1 MTENHGGNQVNRR
14 EFIASALACSGATA
28 AMSGLCMSRA
38 WGAADTHALDPVN
51 PDLRYGIT
59 GSSWGEWSNG
69 RMADITDIPRIIADV
84 KRYGFQGL
92 ELYSDQ
98 ARQYIGQ
105 PLVLKRLC
113 DAAGI
118 ALVDVGDLPRPA
130 APPAAAAPPV
140 AASPRAAG
148 GGSPFGNG
156 PFPWLGEQ
164 GHDQLVTDMVAF
176 ARDFLAPAG
185 CDHWKSNLGGR
196 PPGGPSDDQLKRL
209 ADTLND
215 IGRQTIAHGVR
226 LGPHPHIWGPMERE
240 HEFRRVMELTDP
252 RYVWLTLD
260 TGHNVLGG
268 MDVVQIVKE
277 YLPRIAE
284 FHLKDTYAKYRGN
297 KSTPPPQDYAH
308 GNIWGTMGAYGG
320 VDFPGI
326 IQVIRDRKWKGW
338 ALVDV
343 DAPRPGDGTGS
354 IDDALAANVNYLRN
368 TLQVRLPAPPSAN
381 S

>member
-1 MTENHGGNQVNRR
+1 MNSKPVQPTCDRR
-14 EFIASALACSGATA
+14 QFMASALAYSGVLASLSGAPT
-28 AMSGLCMSRA
+28 GRA
-38 WGAADTHALDPVN
+38 WGATDAHALDPVN
-51 PDLRYGIT
+51 PGIRYGIT

-69 RMADITDIPRIIADV
+69 RMQDITDIPRIVADV

-98 ARQYIGQ
+98 ARQYIDQ
-105 PLVLKRLC
+105 PLVLKGLC
-113 DAAGI
+113 ETSGI
-118 ALVDVGDLPRPA
+118 TLVDVGDLPRR
-130 APPAAAAPPV
+130 APPAAAAPPS
-140 AASPRAAG
+140 AAPRAAA

-156 PFPWLGEQ
+156 PFPWLGEA
-164 GHDQLVTDMVAF
+164 GHDELVRDMVSF

-185 CDHWKSNLGGR
+185 CDHWKTNLGGR
-196 PPGGPSDDQLKRL
+196 PAGGPSDDQLKRL
-209 ADTLND
+209 ADTLNE

-240 HEFRRVMELTDP
+240 HEFRKVMELTDP
-252 RYVWLTLD
+252 GYVWLTLD

-268 MDVVQIVKE
+268 MDVVSIVRE
-277 YLPRIAE
+277 FLPRIAE

-297 KSTPPPQDYAH
+297 KSTPPPQDYAN

-326 IQVIRDRKWKGW
+326 FQVIRARHWKGW

-354 IDDALAANVNYLRN
+354 IEDALAANVQYLRQK
-368 TLQVRLPAPPSAN
+368 LQVRLPAPPSAN
-381 S
+381 A

>member
-1 MTENHGGNQVNRR
+1 MNARHSQRSVNRR
-14 EFIASALACSGATA
+14 DFITSTLAYSGVAATLG
-28 AMSGLCMSRA
+28 GLGISRA
-38 WGAADTHALDPVN
+38 WSAADLHALDPVN
-51 PDLRYGIT
+51 PDIRYGIT

-69 RMADITDIPRIIADV
+69 RMKDITDMPRIIADV

-92 ELYSDQ
+92 EPYSDQ
-98 ARQYIGQ
+98 ARQYVDQ
-105 PLVLKRLC
+105 PLALKRLC

-118 ALVDVGDLPRPA
+118 TLVDVGDLPRRA
-130 APPAAAAPPV
+130 APPAATAPP
-140 AASPRAAG
+140 AGPPRAAAG
-148 GGSPFGNG
+148 ASPFGNG

-164 GHDQLVTDMVAF
+164 GHDELVRDMVSF
-176 ARDFLAPAG
+176 ARDFLVPAG
-185 CDHWKSNLGGR
+185 CDHWKTNLGGR
-196 PPGGPSDDQLKRL
+196 PAGGPSDDQLKKL
-209 ADTLND
+209 ADTLNE
-215 IGRQTIAHGVR
+215 IGRQTIAYGVR

-268 MDVVQIVKE
+268 MDVVQIVRE
-277 YLPRIAE
+277 FLPRIAE

-297 KSTPPPQDYAH
+297 KSTPPPQDYAN

-326 IQVIRDRKWKGW
+326 FKVIREGKWKGW

-354 IDDALAANVNYLRN
+354 IDDALAANVNYLRK
-368 TLQVRLPAPPSAN
+368 TLQVRLPAPPSAHA
-381 S
+381 